1 MEIKKINKDIYK
13 KKVNLVIGG
22 FVALL
27 AISSL
32 AFSTLLIVLF
42 GNIEVV
48 PEQSTGNFHWNLI
61 GVLLAVATSLSLLN
75 QIKTRPYMEEVL
87 YVWKLKQLHNK
98 IFRKLKSIKAAAS
111 NDDVKALTTLKFYYT
126 TQQQVFELDNN
137 TLTMSSVNK
146 ELEAIE
152 QIEAEQ
158 SLDLDITSFKECWVD
173 TY

>member
-13 KKVNLVIGG
+13 KKANLVIGG

-42 GNIEVV
+42 GNTQAV

-61 GVLLAVATSLSLLN
+61 GVVLAVATSLSLLN

-87 YVWKLKQLHNK
+87 YVWKLKQQHNK

-111 NDDVKALTTLKFYYT
+111 NDDVKALTTLKFYYK

-137 TLTMSSVNK
+137 TLTMNSVNK

-152 QIEAEQ
+152 QIEAAQ
-158 SLDLDITSFKECWVD
+158 SLDLDITSFKESWVD

>member
-1 MEIKKINKDIYK
+1 MEIKQINKDIYK
-13 KKVNLVIGG
+13 KKVSLVIGG

-42 GNIEVV
+42 GNTEVV

-61 GVLLAVATSLSLLN
+61 GVVLAVATSLSLLN

-87 YVWKLKQLHNK
+87 YVWKVKQLHNK
-98 IFRKLKSIKAAAS
+98 IFRKLKNIKAAAS
-111 NDDVKALTTLKFYYT
+111 NDNVKALTTLKFYYT
-126 TQQQVFELDNN
+126 TQRQVFELDNN

-152 QIEAEQ
+152 QIEAAQ
-158 SLDLDITSFKECWVD
+158 SLDLDITSFKESWVD

>member
-42 GNIEVV
+42 GNTEVV

-61 GVLLAVATSLSLLN
+61 GVVLAVATSLSLLN

-111 NDDVKALTTLKFYYT
+111 SDDVKALTTLKFYYK

-137 TLTMSSVNK
+137 TLTMNSVNK

-152 QIEAEQ
+152 QIEAAQ
-158 SLDLDITSFKECWVD
+158 SLDLDITSFKERWVD

>member
-1 MEIKKINKDIYK
+1 MEIKQINKDIYK
-13 KKVNLVIGG
+13 KKVNFVIGG

-32 AFSTLLIVLF
+32 AFSTLLIILF
-42 GNIEVV
+42 GNTEVV

-61 GVLLAVATSLSLLN
+61 GVVLAVATSLSLLN

-126 TQQQVFELDNN
+126 TQRQVFELDNN

-146 ELEAIE
+146 
-152 QIEAEQ
+152 
-158 SLDLDITSFKECWVD
+158 
-173 TY
+173 

>member
-1 MEIKKINKDIYK
+1 MEIKQINKDIYK
-13 KKVNLVIGG
+13 KKVSLVIGG

-42 GNIEVV
+42 GNTEVV

-61 GVLLAVATSLSLLN
+61 GVVLAVATSLSLLN
-75 QIKTRPYMEEVL
+75 HIKTRPYMEEVL

-126 TQQQVFELDNN
+126 TQRQVFELDNN

-152 QIEAEQ
+152 QIEAAQ
-158 SLDLDITSFKECWVD
+158 SLDLDITSFKESWVD